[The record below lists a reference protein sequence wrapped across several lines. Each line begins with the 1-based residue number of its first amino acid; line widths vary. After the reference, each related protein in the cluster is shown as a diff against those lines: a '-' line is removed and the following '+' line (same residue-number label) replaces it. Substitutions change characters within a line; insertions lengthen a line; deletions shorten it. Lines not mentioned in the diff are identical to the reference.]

1 MESDRSGQPRATSG
15 AGQPAWPLRAAVY
28 GLLLLAFTAPVSLD
42 PGGRTFAQGP
52 DTRLYLWTLGWDLHA
67 FKTDPLRVFDA
78 NIFFPEA
85 RTLAY
90 SEHLIGAALLA
101 LPLSLFTNNLDLILN
116 FVLLLAT
123 FLGALGCDRLARE
136 CGASPRG
143 ALLAGIV
150 GGFSGPRLTRLTQ
163 AHLATLH
170 FVPWALAFAIRYLR
184 LGRRRDLLATLALF
198 SLQALTSGHG
208 GLFLALALA
217 LLFGGALVS
226 RKLRPAEAIRDC
238 GLAGLLLLLVNV
250 PFVIP
255 YYEVRGRVGLT
266 RVIEDAEG
274 YAPSPA
280 SWLQS
285 PTRAQTLITS
295 RLDSLRPSIE
305 SANAALFPGCVFLG
319 LAALGASGL
328 ARRKE
333 ARTMAVVFVTVL
345 AALTFWL
352 ALGPPFGLYRLGYAL
367 IPGFDL
373 IRVPSRFFLLTL
385 TALSA
390 LAALGLD
397 RIRRPQVAWA
407 LVAVA
412 ILECVPLAW
421 DSPHDPIVT
430 PPVDAWLATQ
440 PKPFRVVELPI
451 PLPDNSVR
459 QARFHS
465 EYMIHGAAHWQ
476 PMVNGYS
483 SLVPPL
489 HVRLYAELHE
499 FPTESGLAEL
509 ERLGVNY
516 AVVHTEMYQ
525 PERWAEKE
533 RALAAFGDR
542 IRLLRVEGEGRVY
555 GLTRGTTLPSP
566 LDLSS
571 LRGASPF
578 GTATKQPPPTTT
590 KPGRDPGRGCFG
602 PLPTDLGL
610 AMTRGQRGWVV
621 GWYQ

>member
-1 MESDRSGQPRATSG
+1 LESDRSGQPRATSG
-15 AGQPAWPLRAAVY
+15 PGQPAWPLRAAVY
-28 GLLLLAFTAPVSLD
+28 GLLLLVFTAPVSLD
-42 PGGRTFAQGP
+42 PGGRTFAPGP

-67 FKTDPLRVFDA
+67 FKTDPLHVFDA
-78 NIFFPEA
+78 NIFFPETQ
-85 RTLAY
+85 TLAY

-101 LPLSLFTNNLDLILN
+101 LPLSLFTDNLDLILN

-184 LGRRRDLLATLALF
+184 LGKRRDLLATLALF
-198 SLQALTSGHG
+198 TLQALTSGHG

-217 LLFGGALVS
+217 LLFGGALVFGN
-226 RKLRPAEAIRDC
+226 LRPAQAIRDC

-250 PFVIP
+250 PFVFP

-274 YAPSPA
+274 YVPTIG
-280 SWLQS
+280 SWLQA
-285 PTRAQTLITS
+285 PTRTQTALTS
-295 RLDSLRPSIE
+295 SLDALRPSVE
-305 SANAALFPGCVFLG
+305 SANAALFPGFVFLG
-319 LAALGASGL
+319 LAAFGGLGLIRDRG
-328 ARRKE
+328 
-333 ARTMAVVFVTVL
+333 ARTL
-345 AALTFWL
+345 AATGMAALAGLTLWL

-397 RIRRPQVAWA
+397 RVRRPAVAWA

-412 ILECVPLAW
+412 IFECVPVAW

-440 PKPFRVVELPI
+440 PMPFRVVELPI
-451 PLPDNSVR
+451 PLPDHSVR

-489 HVRLYAELHE
+489 HLKLYEELHE

-509 ERLGVNY
+509 DRLGVDY
-516 AVVHTEMYQ
+516 VVVHTDMYQ
-525 PERWAEKE
+525 PDRWAEKE
-533 RALAAFGDR
+533 RAIAGFGSR
-542 IRLLRVEGEGRVY
+542 IRLLKVDGEGRAY
-555 GLTRGTTLPSP
+555 QLTPR
-566 LDLSS
+566 
-571 LRGASPF
+571 
-578 GTATKQPPPTTT
+578 
-590 KPGRDPGRGCFG
+590 
-602 PLPTDLGL
+602 
-610 AMTRGQRGWVV
+610 
-621 GWYQ
+621 

>member
-1 MESDRSGQPRATSG
+1 MS
-15 AGQPAWPLRAAVY
+15 RAAVY
-28 GLLLLAFTAPVSLD
+28 ALLLFAFTAPVSLD
-42 PGGRTFAQGP
+42 PGARTFAPGP

-67 FKTDPLRVFDA
+67 LKTDPLHIFDA
-78 NIFFPEA
+78 NIFFPE
-85 RTLAY
+85 RQTLAY

-101 LPLSLFTNNLDLILN
+101 LPLSLVTENLDLILN

-150 GGFSGPRLTRLTQ
+150 GGFSGPRLARLTQ

-170 FVPWALAFAIRYLR
+170 LVPWSLAFALRYLR
-184 LGRRRDLLATLALF
+184 EGKRRDLLITFALF

-217 LLFGGALVS
+217 LLFGGAVVS
-226 RKLRPAEAIRDC
+226 RTLRPAQAIRDC
-238 GLAGLLLLLVNV
+238 GFAGLLLLLVNV

-255 YYEVRGRVGLT
+255 FYQVRGRVGLA

-274 YAPSPA
+274 YAPSLG
-280 SWLQS
+280 SWLQA
-285 PTRAQTLITS
+285 PTRTQTALTS
-295 RLDSLRPSIE
+295 SLDSLRPGID
-305 SANAALFPGCVFLG
+305 SANAALFPGFVFLG
-319 LAALGASGL
+319 LAAFGGLGL
-328 ARRKE
+328 IRERE
-333 ARTMAVVFVTVL
+333 ARTL
-345 AALTFWL
+345 AATSMAALFGITLWL
-352 ALGPPFGLYRLGYAL
+352 SLGPSFGLYRLAYAL

-373 IRVPSRFFLLTL
+373 IRVPSRIFLLSL

-397 RIRRPQVAWA
+397 RVRRPAVAWT

-412 ILECVPLAW
+412 ALECMPVAW
-421 DSPHDPIVT
+421 DSPHDPIVA

-440 PKPFRVVELPI
+440 AKPFRVVELPI

-489 HVRLYAELHE
+489 HLKLYAELHE

-509 ERLGVNY
+509 ERMGVNY
-516 AVVHTEMYQ
+516 IVVHTDMYQ
-525 PERWAEKE
+525 PDRWAEKE
-533 RALAAFGDR
+533 RDIASFGER

-555 GLTRGTTLPSP
+555 AIGPQVHARGS
-566 LDLSS
+566 
-571 LRGASPF
+571 RPF
-578 GTATKQPPPTTT
+578 
-590 KPGRDPGRGCFG
+590 
-602 PLPTDLGL
+602 
-610 AMTRGQRGWVV
+610 
-621 GWYQ
+621 